1 MRRVD
6 EPPIGPDVRASLE
19 AIDATLAGQAVDP
32 AHAELAE
39 LALLLASNRPELGA
53 TAADAL
59 DARVDRRFA
68 RPPGPRSRRRWVF
81 APAAMVAVTAAIA
94 VVVVLSAG
102 GSGRVSG
109 SSTSALA
116 TAPAAR
122 VPSSAAGASASAAPP
137 TPSAVGAGA
146 RSPGSSGPAPSSPGT
161 GATTTAGSAAAPSSA
176 GGGASSP
183 LQPPANGRKII
194 QSANLDLSVSPSQI
208 DDVAQQVFDVIGAQ
222 KGIVD
227 HSTVTATGGSD
238 GYADFQLSVP
248 SSALSQTM
256 TELSRLRGANVVS
269 RTDAT
274 QDINGQFVDTSHRL
288 ADARALR
295 TALLQQLAAATTT
308 AQIDSLTAQIHD
320 AEASISSDQ
329 ATLARLNGQVNYS
342 QITLTI
348 NATVLPLSSGG
359 SFTVGKAAHDAGRV
373 LTVAAGVGLIVLA
386 ALVPIGLVGAIA
398 WWVAAALRRRRR
410 EQALDL
416 A

>member
-6 EPPIGPDVRASLE
+6 EPPIGPDVRASLA

-32 AHAELAE
+32 AHAEFAE
-39 LALLLASNRPELGA
+39 LALLLASDRPELGA
-53 TAADAL
+53 TAANAL

-68 RPPGPRSRRRWVF
+68 RPPGARSRRRWAF
-81 APAAMVAVTAAIA
+81 APAAMVAVASAIA

-102 GSGRVSG
+102 GSGRFSG
-109 SSTSALA
+109 SSTSA
-116 TAPAAR
+116 APGVR
-122 VPSSAAGASASAAPP
+122 VPASAAGASTSAAPS

-146 RSPGSSGPAPSSPGT
+146 RSAGSSAPAPSSPGT
-161 GATTTAGSAAAPSSA
+161 GATSASAPAPSSA

-194 QSANLDLSVSPSQI
+194 QSANLDLSVSPNQI
-208 DDVAQQVFDVIGAQ
+208 DNVAQQVFDVIGAQ
-222 KGIVD
+222 KGIVE

-274 QDINGQFVDTSHRL
+274 QDINGQFVNASHRL

-295 TALLQQLAAATTT
+295 SALLKQLAAATTT

-329 ATLARLNGQVNYS
+329 ATLASLNRQVNYS

-348 NATVLPLSSGG
+348 NATVLPVSSGS

-386 ALVPIGLVGAIA
+386 ALVPVGLVGAVA
-398 WWVAAALRRRRR
+398 WWVAAAIRRRRR

>member
-19 AIDATLAGQAVDP
+19 AIDATLAGEAVDP

-39 LALLLASNRPELGA
+39 LALLLASDRPELDA
-53 TAADAL
+53 TTADAL

-68 RPPGPRSRRRWVF
+68 PPPRPRSRRRWVF
-81 APAAMVAVTAAIA
+81 APAAMLALTAAIA

-102 GSGRVSG
+102 GSGRFSG

-116 TAPAAR
+116 PAPGAR
-122 VPSSAAGASASAAPP
+122 VPSAAAGASSSAASG
-137 TPSAVGAGA
+137 TPSAAGTGA
-146 RSPGSSGPAPSSPGT
+146 SSAGRPAPASASPGT
-161 GATTTAGSAAAPSSA
+161 ATSAAGSAAAPSSA
-176 GGGASSP
+176 GAGASSP

-194 QSANLDLSVSPSQI
+194 HSANLALSVSPNQI
-208 DDVAQQVFDVIGAQ
+208 DDVAQEVFDVIGAQ

-227 HSTVTATGGSD
+227 HSTVTASGGSD
-238 GYADFQLSVP
+238 GYADFQLRVP

-274 QDINGQFVDTSHRL
+274 QDINGQYVATSHAL

-295 TALLQQLAAATTT
+295 TALLKQLAGATTT

-348 NATVLPLSSGG
+348 NATVLPVSSGT

-373 LTVAAGVGLIVLA
+373 LMVTAGVALIVLA
-386 ALVPIGLVGAIA
+386 ALVPLGLVGAVV
-398 WWVAAALRRRRR
+398 WWVAAAIRRRRR

>member
-6 EPPIGPDVRASLE
+6 EPPIGPDVGASLA
-19 AIDATLAGQAVDP
+19 AIDATLAGEAVDP

-39 LALLLASNRPELGA
+39 LALLLASDRPELDTA
-53 TAADAL
+53 AADAL

-68 RPPGPRSRRRWVF
+68 RAPGPRSRRRWVF

-102 GSGRVSG
+102 GSGRFSA
-109 SSTSALA
+109 SSTSAS
-116 TAPAAR
+116 APAPGIR
-122 VPSSAAGASASAAPP
+122 VPSSAAGASTPAASP

-146 RSPGSSGPAPSSPGT
+146 PSSGSSAPAQ
-161 GATTTAGSAAAPSSA
+161 SSA

-194 QSANLDLSVSPSQI
+194 QSANLNLSVSPNQI

-248 SSALSQTM
+248 SSTLSQTM

-274 QDINGQFVDTSHRL
+274 QDINGQFVGTRRLL

-295 TALLQQLAAATTT
+295 TALLKQLAGATTT
-308 AQIDSLTAQIHD
+308 TQIDSLTAQIHD

-329 ATLARLNGQVNYS
+329 ATLARLNRQVDYS
-342 QITLTI
+342 QISLAI
-348 NATVLPLSSGG
+348 NATVVPVSSGS
-359 SFTVGKAAHDAGRV
+359 SFTVGRAAHDAGRV

-386 ALVPIGLVGAIA
+386 ALVPVVLVGAVA
-398 WWVAAALRRRRR
+398 WWVGAAIRRRRR